1 MITCLVERTPHI
13 PYRESK
19 LTRLLQVTFKMT
31 LCKPSLSCHQD
42 SLGGRTKTSIIATV
56 SPAGINLEET
66 LSTLDYAH
74 RAKNITNKPEI
85 NQRMSKKAVLR
96 EYTEEIER
104 LRKDLMAS
112 REKNGVFLEH
122 SNYQSMMAKREATE
136 QELAEKLGQVK
147 ALEEEMAKKEV
158 MFAEMSAE
166 LEVKSEELEATT
178 EKLTETEHS
187 LECTRTVLH
196 KTAVEKEEQKHLV
209 EKHQET
215 EVKLGGQ
222 AKKLLEVAEVTTKEG
237 GLLHDKLERL
247 KGMEA
252 SNKEA
257 KMGFKQVFSANV
269 DELVEGMENYT
280 AEQTNACSNLRT
292 KLNDQLETRIGA
304 LSKLSRHVDELATG
318 QCDLLGKLVNMRCKM
333 AEEEEQ
339 FVSQQVLG
347 VEKVVKEERR
357 AAEEMRDEEM
367 TPLLDE
373 VATIIRGQVEELEKL
388 KEVVERDVLGLVA
401 KVEAWSIE
409 TVSNVTS
416 IKTQVERYAN
426 SNEARMEKL
435 QSKNKEI
442 VASEASVKKL
452 LEALVEGYSK
462 HAAVVSGNTKIIEE
476 ETVED
481 LKEVKQ
487 LVKSSGQAVTEVEE
501 KREVVEKEINQEK
514 ERISLYVQE
523 KTTTCRRNNEDVLEK
538 GERMQELTKVQVEAT
553 KVRWAAHEEA
563 SMERVANHTRL
574 AEEKMEEFKRVV
586 VDGEQKLKVSGISL
600 KKQVEEVKDTEE
612 AAVRRLATE
621 VDLT

>member
-1 MITCLVERTPHI
+1 M
-13 PYRESK
+13 
-19 LTRLLQVTFKMT
+19 
-31 LCKPSLSCHQD
+31 
-42 SLGGRTKTSIIATV
+42 
-56 SPAGINLEET
+56 
-66 LSTLDYAH
+66 
-74 RAKNITNKPEI
+74 
-85 NQRMSKKAVLR
+85 
-96 EYTEEIER
+96 
-104 LRKDLMAS
+104 
-112 REKNGVFLEH
+112 
-122 SNYQSMMAKREATE
+122 QS
-136 QELAEKLGQVK
+136 
-147 ALEEEMAKKEV
+147 
-158 MFAEMSAE
+158 
-166 LEVKSEELEATT
+166 
-178 EKLTETEHS
+178 
-187 LECTRTVLH
+187 
-196 KTAVEKEEQKHLV
+196 
-209 EKHQET
+209 
-215 EVKLGGQ
+215 
-222 AKKLLEVAEVTTKEG
+222 
-237 GLLHDKLERL
+237 
-247 KGMEA
+247 
-252 SNKEA
+252 
-257 KMGFKQVFSANV
+257 
-269 DELVEGMENYT
+269 
-280 AEQTNACSNLRT
+280 ACSNLRT

-333 AEEEEQ
+333 AEEEGQ

-501 KREVVEKEINQEK
+501 KREVVEKKINQEK

-538 GERMQELTKVQVEAT
+538 GERMEELTKVQVEAT

-563 SMERVANHTRL
+563 SEERVANHKRL

>member
-1 MITCLVERTPHI
+1 
-13 PYRESK
+13 
-19 LTRLLQVTFKMT
+19 
-31 LCKPSLSCHQD
+31 
-42 SLGGRTKTSIIATV
+42 
-56 SPAGINLEET
+56 
-66 LSTLDYAH
+66 
-74 RAKNITNKPEI
+74 
-85 NQRMSKKAVLR
+85 
-96 EYTEEIER
+96 
-104 LRKDLMAS
+104 
-112 REKNGVFLEH
+112 
-122 SNYQSMMAKREATE
+122 
-136 QELAEKLGQVK
+136 
-147 ALEEEMAKKEV
+147 
-158 MFAEMSAE
+158 
-166 LEVKSEELEATT
+166 
-178 EKLTETEHS
+178 
-187 LECTRTVLH
+187 
-196 KTAVEKEEQKHLV
+196 
-209 EKHQET
+209 
-215 EVKLGGQ
+215 
-222 AKKLLEVAEVTTKEG
+222 
-237 GLLHDKLERL
+237 
-247 KGMEA
+247 
-252 SNKEA
+252 
-257 KMGFKQVFSANV
+257 
-269 DELVEGMENYT
+269 
-280 AEQTNACSNLRT
+280 
-292 KLNDQLETRIGA
+292 
-304 LSKLSRHVDELATG
+304 
-318 QCDLLGKLVNMRCKM
+318 
-333 AEEEEQ
+333 
-339 FVSQQVLG
+339 
-347 VEKVVKEERR
+347 
-357 AAEEMRDEEM
+357 MRDEEM

-462 HAAVVSGNTKIIEE
+462 HTAVVSGNTKIIEE

-501 KREVVEKEINQEK
+501 KREVVEKKINQEK